1 MIDYTLILSANYS
14 TSKWALNGDSYD
26 GLTWLSDTPKPTQ
39 SELDA
44 LWESTQDSY
53 AKNSCKTK
61 AKKLLADSDW
71 SVLPD
76 VGLANSADFVTYR
89 GILRGLVLNPA
100 VNPEFPT
107 EPTPVWQ

>member
-1 MIDYTLILSANYS
+1 MIDYALILTTNYPG
-14 TSKWALNGDSYD
+14 KFWALNGDSYE
-26 GLTWLSDTPKPTQ
+26 GLDWLDSSPKPTQ

-53 AKNSCKTK
+53 AKDTCKSK

-76 VGLANSADFVTYR
+76 VGLSNSADFVTYR